1 MGTTGRHARRLGGLT
16 LAVLALSS
24 CGSDGPGAGGSGSE
38 NPTATVSTRQVDQ
51 GTVLVDA
58 NGRTLYF
65 TDQDTESSIACV
77 DDCARIWTALTVPA
91 GTTPVAAPGLPGTL
105 GAMARPDGATQV
117 TYDGKPLYTFTLD
130 QGAGAVSGD
139 GLSDNFGPTTFTW
152 HAIFTSGS
160 GGGDDVPTAP
170 PDYSY

>member
-1 MGTTGRHARRLGGLT
+1 M
-16 LAVLALSS
+16 
-24 CGSDGPGAGGSGSE
+24 
-38 NPTATVSTRQVDQ
+38 STRQVDQ

-65 TDQDTESSIACV
+65 TDQDSESTIACL
-77 DDCARIWTALTVPA
+77 DECARIWAALTVPA

-130 QGAGAVSGD
+130 QAGAVGGD

-152 HAIFTSGS
+152 HAIFTSGGG
-160 GGGDDVPTAP
+160 GGGDDMPTTP
-170 PDYSY
+170 PDYDY